1 MLDGDPGLGKSLLA
15 LDLAARVTTGRE
27 MPDTT
32 PGVDGG
38 VVLLSAEDDLA
49 ATVRPRL
56 ETAWADLDRVE
67 MMRGVTLYDTTA
79 GATQH
84 QEVLLPRD
92 IRVIE
97 RLIWQVRARLVVID
111 PLMAYLDMKVN
122 SWRDQDVRSALAP
135 LAALA
140 ERTGA
145 AILILR
151 HLNKATG
158 TSALYRGGGSIGI
171 VAAARS
177 GLLVAKA
184 PDNPEHERV
193 LAALKSNLGPPL
205 PSLRYRITE
214 SVVREGIP
222 MVEWLG
228 ECTLTAEQA
237 VAAAQAAPE
246 DAQPSKLEET
256 VDWLHAA
263 LVDGPRPGKELER
276 AAHAA
281 GISDAT
287 LRRGREQLGVRIT
300 RRGYGAEMRAWW
312 SLEEEVR
319 ASDTMRAES
328 GDASSPVVFNSTS
341 PVHHEIMSGTDTD
354 EHD

>member
-1 MLDGDPGLGKSLLA
+1 
-15 LDLAARVTTGRE
+15 
-27 MPDTT
+27 
-32 PGVDGG
+32 
-38 VVLLSAEDDLA
+38 
-49 ATVRPRL
+49 
-56 ETAWADLDRVE
+56 
-67 MMRGVTLYDTTA
+67 MMRGVTLYNATA
-79 GATQH
+79 GTTQ
-84 QEVLLPRD
+84 QRDVLLPRD
-92 IRVIE
+92 IPVIE
-97 RLIWQVRARLVVID
+97 RLIWEVQARLVVTD

-135 LAALA
+135 MAALA

-184 PDNPEHERV
+184 PDNPDHERV

-222 MVEWLG
+222 LVEWLG
-228 ECTLTAEQA
+228 ECPLTAEQA
-237 VAAAQAAPE
+237 VAAAQAE
-246 DAQPSKLEET
+246 QDDAQPSKLEEA
-256 VDWLHAA
+256 VDWLHVA
-263 LVDGPRPGKELER
+263 LGNGPRPGKELER
-276 AAHAA
+276 AARAA

-287 LRRGREQLGVRIT
+287 LRRARATGCTHCPARIW
-300 RRGYGAEMRAWW
+300 RR
-312 SLEEEVR
+312 
-319 ASDTMRAES
+319 
-328 GDASSPVVFNSTS
+328 DARMVV
-341 PVHHEIMSGTDTD
+341 PR
-354 EHD
+354 